1 MNERRPLDTGAV
13 ATMVLLTAIW
23 GFTQA
28 AVKLAAADIS
38 VVMQGGLRSII
49 SLVLLCVWARWQGI
63 PLFRR
68 DETWWPGLLAG
79 ALYAGEFFF
88 VYAGLAHTSA
98 SRMVVFVYLA
108 PALTAVGVHLLVPGE
123 QLAGRQWAGVMVAF
137 AGVAAAFGD
146 GFIASP
152 ASLLGDAFGIIAAFL
167 WAATT
172 VVIRTSALSRASAS
186 KTLLYQIAI
195 AALVLPFASLAM
207 GEPGV
212 IALTAT
218 AVASVAFQG
227 IIVSF
232 ASHLAWFWLLTRYL
246 AGRLAAFSSLAPLF
260 GVLAGVLIL
269 GEPLRAEFALAAG
282 LVVLGIY
289 LVNRRT

>member
-1 MNERRPLDTGAV
+1 MSERRPLDNGAV

-23 GFTQA
+23 GFTQVA
-28 AVKLAAADIS
+28 IKLAAADVS
-38 VVMQGGLRSII
+38 VVLQGGLRSAI
-49 SLVLLCVWARWQGI
+49 SLCLLLAWARWRGFA
-63 PLFRR
+63 LFTR
-68 DETWWPGLLAG
+68 DATWWPGLLAG

-108 PALTAVGVHLLVPGE
+108 PALTAVGVHLFVPGE
-123 QLAGRQWAGVMVAF
+123 QLTGRQWIGIVLAF
-137 AGVAAAFGD
+137 AGIAAAFGD
-146 GFIASP
+146 GFVASP
-152 ASLLGDAFGIIAAFL
+152 ASLLGDTFGIIAAFL

-172 VVIRTSALSRASAS
+172 VVIRTSALSHASAS

-195 AALVLPFASLAM
+195 ATLTLPLASVAM
-207 GEPGV
+207 GEPG
-212 IALTAT
+212 ITRLSAT
-218 AVASVAFQG
+218 ALASVAFQG
-227 IIVSF
+227 VIVSF

-282 LVVLGIY
+282 LVIVGIY
-289 LVNRRT
+289 LVNRRA

>member
-1 MNERRPLDTGAV
+1 MNDRRPLDTGAV
-13 ATMVLLTAIW
+13 ATMVLLTSIW
-23 GFTQA
+23 GFTQVA
-28 AVKLAAADIS
+28 IKLAAADVS

-49 SLVLLCVWARWQGI
+49 SLVLLFGWARWRGVA
-63 PLFRR
+63 LFAR
-68 DETWWPGLLAG
+68 DATWWPGLLAG
-79 ALYAGEFFF
+79 VLYAGEFFF

-108 PALTAVGVHLLVPGE
+108 PALTAIGVHLFVAGE
-123 QLAGRQWAGVMVAF
+123 QLAGRQWIGIVLAF
-137 AGVAAAFGD
+137 AGVAVAFGD
-146 GFIASP
+146 GFATSP
-152 ASLLGDAFGIIAAFL
+152 ASSLGDAFGIVAAFL

-172 VVIRTSALSRASAS
+172 VVIRMSALSQASAS
-186 KTLLYQIAI
+186 KTLLYQIAV
-195 AALVLPFASLAM
+195 AALALPLASVLM
-207 GEPGV
+207 GEPGL

-232 ASHLAWFWLLTRYL
+232 ASHLAWFWLLTRFL

-260 GVLAGVLIL
+260 GVLAGVLVL
-269 GEPLRAEFALAAG
+269 GEPLRPEFAFAVG

-289 LVNRRT
+289 LVNRRA

>member
-1 MNERRPLDTGAV
+1 MNERRPLDAGAI
-13 ATMVLLTAIW
+13 ATMILLTSIW
-23 GFTQA
+23 GFTQV

-38 VVMQGGLRSII
+38 EVMQGGLRSIV
-49 SLVLLCVWARWQGI
+49 SLVLLLGWARWRGV
-63 PLFRR
+63 PLFAR
-68 DETWWPGLLAG
+68 DGTWWPGLLAG

-108 PALTAVGVHLLVPGE
+108 PVLTAVGVHLFVSGE
-123 QLAGRQWAGVMVAF
+123 QLVGRQWIGVALAF
-137 AGVAAAFGD
+137 AGIGVAFGD
-146 GFIASP
+146 GFVASP
-152 ASLLGDAFGIIAAFL
+152 ASLLGDTFGIVAAFL

-186 KTLLYQIAI
+186 KTLLYQIAV
-195 AALVLPFASLAM
+195 AALTLPLASKLM

-212 IALTAT
+212 IAITGT
-218 AVASVAFQG
+218 AVASIAFQG

-232 ASHLAWFWLLTRYL
+232 ASHLAWFWLLTRFL

-260 GVLAGVLIL
+260 GVLAGVVVL
-269 GEPLRAEFALAAG
+269 GEPLRGQFAVAAG
-282 LVVLGIY
+282 LVILGIY

>member
-1 MNERRPLDTGAV
+1 MNERRPLDAGAI
-13 ATMVLLTAIW
+13 ATMILLTSIW
-23 GFTQA
+23 GFTQV

-38 VVMQGGLRSII
+38 EVMQGGLRSIV
-49 SLVLLCVWARWQGI
+49 SLVLLLGWARWRGV
-63 PLFRR
+63 PLFAR
-68 DETWWPGLLAG
+68 DGTWWPGLLAG

-108 PALTAVGVHLLVPGE
+108 PVLTAIGVHLFVSGE
-123 QLAGRQWAGVMVAF
+123 QLVGRQWIGVALAF
-137 AGVAAAFGD
+137 AGIGVAFGD
-146 GFIASP
+146 GFVASP
-152 ASLLGDAFGIIAAFL
+152 ASLLGDTFGIVAAFL

-186 KTLLYQIAI
+186 KTLLYQITI
-195 AALVLPFASLAM
+195 AALTLPLASKLI

-212 IALTAT
+212 IAVTVT
-218 AVASVAFQG
+218 AVASIAFQG

-232 ASHLAWFWLLTRYL
+232 ASHLAWFWLLTRFL

-260 GVLAGVLIL
+260 GVLAGVVVL
-269 GEPLRAEFALAAG
+269 GEPLRGQFAVAAG
-282 LVVLGIY
+282 LVILGIY